1 MKRIAYIGLGSNQGE
16 IVEALNSAIE
26 SLRSLE
32 QTEVV
37 AISPFYR
44 SAPIDAPGP
53 DFLNAVA
60 KVETALEPYALLLH
74 LLDIELMLGRKRR
87 GLKKNAP
94 RNVDLDLLL
103 VGDMIVQSTP
113 LTLPHPR
120 LHLRAFVLRPL
131 LDLAPEI
138 RIPGQGPAA
147 AFLDAVEDQ
156 KIEPLEAPAA
166 P

>member
-1 MKRIAYIGLGSNQGE
+1 VIRNAYIGLGANQGDPRD
-16 IVEALNSAIE
+16 ALNAALE
-26 SLRSLE
+26 SLRSVE
-32 QTEVV
+32 QSTLAAV
-37 AISPFYR
+37 SPFYK

-60 KVETALEPYALLLH
+60 RLETALEPYALLLH

-103 VGDMIVQSTP
+103 VDSMIIQSTP

-120 LHLRAFVLRPL
+120 LHVRAFVLRPL
-131 LDLAPEI
+131 LDLAPEVV
-138 RIPGQGPAA
+138 IPGQGRAA
-147 AFLDAVEDQ
+147 DFLDAVSDQ
-156 KIEPLEAPAA
+156 KIEPADEPAA
-166 P
+166 Q